1 MMGETIYLVEDEEK
15 LNSILTN
22 YLSREGFQVKSFL
35 NGLDALDHIH
45 DFPDLW
51 VLDIMLPDIDGFTL
65 FQKIKEAD
73 ERTPIIFMSARDSDI
88 DRLMG
93 LQLGSED
100 YIAKPFLPQELVLR
114 CKNVLKRFYHHDEDE
129 PIIYYDYKVYE
140 EKRMVFYKDEEIQ
153 LTTKEFDLFIYLLH
167 NINRSLTRDQILNKV
182 WGPDYFGSD
191 RVVDDLIRRLKRKC
205 PDIRIESIYGYGYRL
220 K

>member
-1 MMGETIYLVEDEEK
+1 MKETIYLVEDEEK
-15 LNSILTN
+15 LNTLLTN
-22 YLSREGFQVKSFL
+22 YLSREGYTVKSFT
-35 NGLDALDHIH
+35 NGSDALLHLQDA
-45 DFPDLW
+45 PDLW

-65 FQKIKEAD
+65 FQKIKEED
-73 ERTPIIFMSARDSDI
+73 ERIPIIFMSARDSDI

-114 CKNVLKRFYHHDEDE
+114 CKNVLKRYHQQDEDE
-129 PIIYYDYKVYE
+129 AITYYDYEVYE
-140 EKRMVFYKDEEIQ
+140 EKRMVFYKGEEIQ
-153 LTTKEFDLFIYLLH
+153 LTTKEFDLFLFLLH

-182 WGPDYFGSD
+182 WGVDYFGSD
-191 RVVDDLIRRLKRKC
+191 RVVDDLIRRLKKKC

>member
-1 MMGETIYLVEDEEK
+1 MNETIYLVEDEEK
-15 LNSILTN
+15 LNALLTN
-22 YLSREGFQVKSFL
+22 YLTREGFTVKSFM
-35 NGLDALDHIH
+35 NGSDALLHVKDY
-45 DFPDLW
+45 PDLW

-65 FQKIKEAD
+65 FQKIKEED

-114 CKNVLKRFYHHDEDE
+114 CKNVLKRFYHHDADE
-129 PIIYYDYKVYE
+129 PIIYNDYKVYE
-140 EKRMVFYKDEEIQ
+140 EKRVVIYKDEEIQ
-153 LTTKEFDLFIYLLH
+153 LTTKEFDLFLFLLH

-182 WGPDYFGSD
+182 WGVDYFGSD
-191 RVVDDLIRRLKRKC
+191 RVVDDLIRRLKKKC
-205 PDIRIESIYGYGYRL
+205 PYIRVESIYGYGYRL